1 MIKQRLLVTRQQN
14 INYVSDETGIN
25 YIRVYRYGGTQTGN
39 YTIRVL
45 PGYWNGDAQIV
56 YDNYYEPNPSS
67 FCAYLLQ
74 PNGVDH
80 FNLIEDTNDE
90 DWFRITGSQGNTYTA
105 ILSEE
110 NAVDV
115 RMNIYFENA
124 DHSLTGIASSISTSI
139 SMDVCTD
146 RKLYD

>member
-1 MIKQRLLVTRQQN
+1 MHI
-14 INYVSDETGIN
+14 Y
-25 YIRVYRYGGTQTGN
+25 YR
-39 YTIRVL
+39 
-45 PGYWNGDAQIV
+45 
-56 YDNYYEPNPSS
+56 
-67 FCAYLLQ
+67 

-80 FNLIEDTNDE
+80 FNLIDKQNDE

-124 DHSLTGIASSISTSI
+124 DHSLTEYSKLNINAI

>member
-1 MIKQRLLVTRQQN
+1 MIKLRLAVHWNNR
-14 INYVSDETGIN
+14 IFNYVSNETGIN
-25 YIRVYRYGGTQTGN
+25 YIRVYRDGGTQTGN

-80 FNLIEDTNDE
+80 FNLIENRSDE
-90 DWFRITGSQGNTYTA
+90 DWFRITGKSGEY
-105 ILSEE
+105 
-110 NAVDV
+110 
-115 RMNIYFENA
+115 IY
-124 DHSLTGIASSISTSI
+124 SYI
-139 SMDVCTD
+139 
-146 RKLYD
+146 K